1 MYFHSSIL
9 RDSVYSIA
17 RPFNLPIKIQMSFST
32 NNNHIPRDIYIIIVI
47 TEYTDTKRYG

>member
-9 RDSVYSIA
+9 RDSVCSIA

-32 NNNHIPRDIYIIIVI
+32 NNNHIPPDIYIIIVI